1 MNQVA
6 ARRFEITDRHV
17 YVVAFVVLAAM
28 LLSAVAM
35 ATTNTDTTFN
45 TAETM
50 IQTWVTGSY
59 GKLIAV
65 GGVMVG
71 LGVWIFTK
79 KGDFAIAAVAVALF
93 ASVAPAIL
101 INIFGVTM

>member
-6 ARRFEITDRHV
+6 ARRVEITARHV
-17 YVVAFVVLAAM
+17 HVAAFVVLAAM
-28 LLSAVAM
+28 LLSSMAM
-35 ATTNTDTTFN
+35 ATTTDTTFLS
-45 TAETM
+45 AQTM
-50 IQTWVTGSY
+50 ITSWVTGSY

-79 KGDFAIAAVAVALF
+79 KGDFAIAAVAIALF
-93 ASVAPAIL
+93 ASLAPAIL
-101 INIFGVTM
+101 VNIFGVTM